1 VASDE
6 VSGKNEMTGSFHRG
20 HREHRDE
27 GKREISGKNEMTGSF
42 RHPDRAGA
50 GAGHRGHRDEQR
62 RETNRR
68 RETGERKETGER
80 RDGTFVRRREQGE
93 TVVR

>member
-1 VASDE
+1 MASDE
-6 VSGKNEMTGSFHRG
+6 VSGKNEMTRSFH
-20 HREHRDE
+20 
-27 GKREISGKNEMTGSF
+27 
-42 RHPDRAGA
+42 HPDPVGA

-80 RDGTFVRRREQGE
+80 RQGTFVRRREQGE
-93 TVVR
+93 TFVR